1 MELEGGVSQSVDTG
15 GEQRSG
21 EGKGETLEN
30 EDWVWAGET
39 KAATLGQTKRDIK
52 GGGRIGRDIRGGV
65 EVSRLYPI
73 KAGFSTER
81 GFSLMDRQRTV
92 CVGGLQ

>member
-1 MELEGGVSQSVDTG
+1 M
-15 GEQRSG
+15 
-21 EGKGETLEN
+21 
-30 EDWVWAGET
+30 WAGER

-81 GFSLMDRQRTV
+81 GFSLMDSFYERQRTV